1 MSDSNLN
8 PMHTTMLAVG
18 LATLAVTALFV
29 GMIWNFLIALF
40 LAAVFSAM
48 ATPLHQK
55 ILSMLGGRNGLA
67 TTVTLLTLVTG
78 VLVPTLVVVYVAAEQ
93 ADELA
98 TDIVSFVKK
107 LDGEEPFL
115 VIPDWLPFKDE
126 IESAGP
132 QIASKLGEL
141 TGKAAG
147 FFVSSASA
155 ATKGTAS
162 FFVSLFVMIYA
173 MAFFLQEKTNV
184 LSQLMHYSGLPA
196 AFQERLVDRTVSI
209 SRATIK
215 GTLVIGIV
223 QGVLGGIGLAIA
235 GVPGAAFW
243 GIVMMVAS
251 VIPGIGP
258 GLVWVPTVIY
268 LFATGETMSAIGLA
282 LWSGLVVST
291 IDNIMRPTL
300 VGRDTQMPDLLI
312 LVSTLGGL
320 VMFGAVGLIIG
331 PVIAGLFV
339 TMWQIFQ
346 ETFGEVLAVES
357 VDDAQETKEQ

>member
-1 MSDSNLN
+1 MQIK
-8 PMHTTMLAVG
+8 MLAVG
-18 LATLAVTALFV
+18 LATLAITALFV
-29 GMIWNFLIALF
+29 GMIWDFLIALF

-55 ILSMLGGRNGLA
+55 ILSMTGGRTGFA
-67 TTVTLLTLVTG
+67 TTITLVALFTC
-78 VLVPTLVVVYVAAEQ
+78 VLLPTLVVIYVATAQ
-93 ADELA
+93 ANELA
-98 TDIVSFVKK
+98 TDIVSFIKT
-107 LDGEEPFL
+107 LDSEEPFL
-115 VIPDWLPFKDE
+115 MVPEWLPFKAE

-132 QIASKLGEL
+132 QIAAKIGEL
-141 TGKAAG
+141 TGKVAG
-147 FFVSSASA
+147 FFVSAASA

-162 FFVSLFVMIYA
+162 FFLGLFILIYA
-173 MAFFLQEKTNV
+173 MVIFLQEKTNV
-184 LSQLMHYSGLPA
+184 LAQLMHYSGLPPV
-196 AFQERLVDRTVSI
+196 FQERLVDRTVSI
-209 SRATIK
+209 TRATIK

-223 QGVLGGIGLAIA
+223 QGILGGIGLAVA

-243 GIVMMVAS
+243 GIVIMLAS

-258 GLVWVPTVIY
+258 GLVWVPAVIY
-268 LFATGETMSAIGLA
+268 LFATGETMGAIGLA

-339 TMWQIFQ
+339 TMWEIFQ
-346 ETFGEVLAVES
+346 ETFGGVLNGKSSGDTEES
-357 VDDAQETKEQ
+357 QEQQS